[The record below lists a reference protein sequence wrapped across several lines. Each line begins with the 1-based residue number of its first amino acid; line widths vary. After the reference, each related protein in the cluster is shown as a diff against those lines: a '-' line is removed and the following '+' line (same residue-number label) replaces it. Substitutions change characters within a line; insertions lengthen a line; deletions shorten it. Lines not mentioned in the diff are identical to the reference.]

1 MRLLLEN
8 KQFRIFW
15 IAGVF
20 SDLALITYFTVHG
33 WLALQVSDSAF
44 WVGATSGAGGL
55 SLTMFSVFGGV
66 LVDRFGRRSLV
77 LVGLLIRFVI
87 ALALVALIMTENIA
101 LWHVLLAA
109 FGEGLAVSF
118 LMPAMMALTL
128 DVAGRGKLL
137 SATAARFAGMTV
149 AGIIAPLAAGSIVNS
164 AGIEWAY
171 VMIALGFSASAGFM
185 LILRPPDPA
194 KRTNSSPL
202 EDLRQGVTYVIRT
215 PQIRMLIAMIFI
227 TEAFGWAHE
236 SMLPVMARDV
246 LHVGAT
252 GLGYLLAA
260 GSAGATVTTVIIS
273 NMGDIRNKS
282 NMLVGGCIGFGFFL
296 VLFAWSQW
304 LLLSLAFLAGAY
316 AAVIVYETTINT
328 LLQTSV
334 PDELRGRVLSFQ
346 TLMWG
351 VTGLAGFHTG
361 AIASAVGAPVTIAI
375 GGGVVIL
382 NSLRIARHRSQLA
395 PDAAQISLDSESID
409 SSGDQPAS

>member
-137 SATAARFAGMTV
+137 SATAARFAG
-149 AGIIAPLAAGSIVNS
+149 IIAPLAAGSIVNS

-185 LILRPPDPA
+185 LILRPPNPA

-246 LHVGAT
+246 LDVGAT

-260 GSAGATVTTVIIS
+260 GSAGATVTTVIIAS
-273 NMGDIRNKS
+273 MGDIRNKS

-328 LLQTSV
+328 LLQASV